1 MGMAQSTE
9 CADEQ
14 GTYNLSDQDA
24 VNDVNIVRRL
34 IENGEPA
41 AVSEFIDER
50 LNRWTQERVKLAIA
64 GRCATGKSTFINTIR
79 NVKPG
84 DAGFAK
90 SGSGNT
96 TLIPTIYLDSIN
108 DKIAYYDLPGYSS
121 IKFPKENYISEMK
134 ISDYDFFFVFFD
146 GVLGENDVWLV
157 RELCKL
163 RKPFSLVRSKVDVDI
178 ANAEQDNKD
187 PEMIIPGIKKE
198 IEDALKAIP
207 ELSETQGHFLIS
219 SRNSELG
226 EMSELLSYV
235 IEHIGGIKGQV
246 LLYSFGSITKEI
258 VVRKNKMLKKRLVL
272 ATAIAT
278 GIASFPV
285 AGAFVSYNTGLL
297 EYEVR
302 HYMSVFGI
310 NAKRVY
316 SLTNFDHSLLNCR
329 TLLEA
334 NLDMK
339 DFVATKIGT
348 YAQLVI
354 AQSVIDLIFPL
365 FGSAISAATV
375 GVVTYRF
382 LDDMLQDIY
391 HDAVVIYDHILKT
404 NGDHRM

>member
-1 MGMAQSTE
+1 
-9 CADEQ
+9 
-14 GTYNLSDQDA
+14 
-24 VNDVNIVRRL
+24 
-34 IENGEPA
+34 
-41 AVSEFIDER
+41 
-50 LNRWTQERVKLAIA
+50 
-64 GRCATGKSTFINTIR
+64 
-79 NVKPG
+79 
-84 DAGFAK
+84 
-90 SGSGNT
+90 
-96 TLIPTIYLDSIN
+96 
-108 DKIAYYDLPGYSS
+108 
-121 IKFPKENYISEMK
+121 MK

>member
-1 MGMAQSTE
+1 MAQSTE

>member
-121 IKFPKENYISEMK
+121 IKFSKENYISEMK

>member
-1 MGMAQSTE
+1 MAQSTE

-121 IKFPKENYISEMK
+121 IKFSKENYISEMK

>member
-1 MGMAQSTE
+1 MAQSTE

-121 IKFPKENYISEMK
+121 IKFSKENYISEMK

-365 FGSAISAATV
+365 FGSGISAATV